1 MTGRAPAA
9 AATSVRALA
18 VELLV
23 RVERD
28 RAFAAPLLA
37 AREGS
42 LPPRDRA
49 LLRSLV
55 RSVLRNRALLDHV
68 LARHLSRPIEGL
80 DVEVRAALRL
90 GAAQL
95 LLFDRIPPHAAV
107 GETVE
112 AVRATAPRAAG
123 LANAVLRKVASEG
136 RPARVVLPRGAG
148 FVERLALE
156 TSHPGWLVVRW
167 VADLGEAA
175 AEAAL
180 RHDDADAPVD
190 VLLDPRGGSLDAL
203 LSRLREEG
211 IDGAPSPWAPL
222 AFTLSSPSAGS
233 HPEIASGRLAV
244 VDAAAQAMCEL
255 VPKADVVA
263 DLAAAPGGKTR
274 TLLARGIAR
283 RVVAVERNPTRARR
297 LAAALRAAG
306 RGDEALVARADS
318 ARPPFPRGAFRSV
331 LLDAPC
337 SGTGTLR
344 KNPEIRWRL
353 APGDLAALA
362 RAQRALLHA
371 ALDLCA
377 PGGTAVYVTCSLEP
391 EENEEVVGAVLAE
404 RGDASVSV
412 PDPGSLPAPLAAA
425 RRPGGFFRV
434 APGPSNDGFSA
445 TVLRKDGGSR

>member
-9 AATSVRALA
+9 GAATVRALA
-18 VELLV
+18 VDLLV

-42 LPPRDRA
+42 LPPRDRP

-68 LARHLSRPIEGL
+68 LARSLSRPIDGL
-80 DVEVRAALRL
+80 DAGVRAALRV

-112 AVRATAPRAAG
+112 AVRATSPRASG
-123 LANAVLRKVASEG
+123 LVNAVLRKVASAG
-136 RPARVVLPRGAG
+136 RPARVVLPAGAG
-148 FVERLALE
+148 LVERLALE
-156 TSHPGWLVVRW
+156 TSHPAWLVARW
-167 VADLGEAA
+167 VADLGADA

-180 RHDDADAPVD
+180 RDDDADAPVD
-190 VLLDPRGGSLDAL
+190 VLLDPRDGDVGAL
-203 LSRLREEG
+203 RARLREEG
-211 IDGAPSPWAPL
+211 LDGTPSPWAPL
-222 AFTLSSPSAGS
+222 ALTLSSSSAGS

-244 VDAAAQAMCEL
+244 VDVAAQAMCEL
-255 VPKADVVA
+255 VAPADVVV

-283 RVVAVERNPTRARR
+283 RVVALERNPTRSRR

-306 RGDEALVARADS
+306 RGDQALVVRADS
-318 ARPPFPRGAFRSV
+318 SRPPLPRGAFRSV

-353 APGDLAALA
+353 APGDLASLA

-412 PDPGSLPAPLAAA
+412 PDRGSLPAPLAAA

-445 TVLRKDGGSR
+445 TILRKDGGSR